1 MKKLLPLVLI
11 FTILLSSHAEE
22 IVDLEPF
29 ILKAHPMGYWDFSLQ
44 FHPVES
50 DRTIEDYR
58 VEYCE
63 ILMTLFGG
71 SSDLVGLRTGD
82 QIIEINGKKE
92 WLKSEIVHFFR
103 NGDIGDV
110 IHLKVKK
117 TNQEIKEFDV
127 TLVDNPLGDKATT
140 KLNGIEIKFPWDS
153 QIMATKG
160 KNDIYYLSQVKTS
173 EEGKLLAK
181 DLLVTML
188 SDSKHFGTLNDKRTH
203 KVKKSNFIEFD
214 DDLNYQ
220 IKKKK

>member
-11 FTILLSSHAEE
+11 LTILLSSQAVE

-29 ILKAHPMGYWDFSLQ
+29 VVKAHPMGYWDFSLQ

-58 VEYCE
+58 VECCE
-63 ILMTLFGG
+63 ILMTLLGG
-71 SSDLVGLRTGD
+71 SSDLAGLRTGD
-82 QIIEINGKKE
+82 RIIEINWKKE
-92 WLKSEIVHFFR
+92 WLKSKIVHFFR

-117 TNQEIKEFDV
+117 INEEIEEFDV
-127 TLVDNPLGDKATT
+127 ALVDNPLGDKATT
-140 KLNGIEIKFPWDS
+140 KLNGIEIKFPWNS

-160 KNDIYYLSQVKTS
+160 KNDIYYLSEVTTS
-173 EEGKLLAK
+173 EEGKLLAN

-188 SDSKHFGTLNDKRTH
+188 SDSKHFGTLKDKRTH
-203 KVKKSNFIEFD
+203 KVKTSNFIEFD
-214 DDLNYQ
+214 TELNYQ
-220 IKKKK
+220 IKKK